1 MLVSFSGFGWSGF
14 PSVSFRLTWYI
25 PFSRI
30 LFSCCLNVNSA
41 VFLSNMGISRLT
53 TDLQPYL
60 ESAII
65 GTAVSDEF
73 VKINSV
79 VIDGPSMVYHVYNK
93 ILAYRASQAIKPDF
107 CDVPPYHLLISSVLR
122 FLRDLE
128 TCGATM

>member
-1 MLVSFSGFGWSGF
+1 
-14 PSVSFRLTWYI
+14 
-25 PFSRI
+25 
-30 LFSCCLNVNSA
+30 
-41 VFLSNMGISRLT
+41 MGISRLT